1 LDPLRAGGP
10 PGAAGPLDRPDSG
23 DRTDRSDAE
32 PRTARVRGSR
42 DRITAPAAIAA
53 ICPYLVA
60 SDAESRV
67 AAPSRDH
74 RCGAV
79 EPPARLPL
87 EQQSRLCLT
96 AGHLECPSYIAA
108 TSPIGEHPL
117 VATARP
123 VPQTVPTVLD
133 RANPLANLSRLGAGG
148 VRAPSLTARATQGVL
163 AGVLIVAL
171 ALVLVTRLNEGHPG
185 ATGPGPSASHPVAT
199 VAPTSSAV
207 GGVGPSP
214 SPAPSG
220 GPGASAAATISPEP
234 SVAPTP
240 SPTRKPTSY
249 RVKAGDTLS
258 SIATRFGTTV
268 AKLMQLNH
276 ITDSKS
282 LRVGQLLKL
291 R

>member
-1 LDPLRAGGP
+1 
-10 PGAAGPLDRPDSG
+10 
-23 DRTDRSDAE
+23 
-32 PRTARVRGSR
+32 VRGSR
-42 DRITAPAAIAA
+42 DRLTAPAAVAA

-60 SDAESRV
+60 SDAESRA

-96 AGHLECPSYIAA
+96 AGHLECPSYVAA
-108 TSPIGEHPL
+108 TSPMAVHPL

-123 VPQTVPTVLD
+123 MPQTVPTVLD

-148 VRAPSLTARATQGVL
+148 VHAPSLTARATQGVL
-163 AGVLIVAL
+163 AGILVVAL
-171 ALVLVTRLNEGHPG
+171 ALVLVTRFNEGHSG
-185 ATGPGPSASHPVAT
+185 ASGPGPSAFHPAAT
-199 VAPTSSAV
+199 AAPGSSAV
-207 GGVGPSP
+207 GGVVPSP
-214 SPAPSG
+214 SPSLAPSG
-220 GPGASAAATISPEP
+220 GPGASATASISQGP
-234 SVAPTP
+234 SVAPSP

-258 SIATRFGTTV
+258 SIAARFGTTV
-268 AKLMQLNH
+268 AKLMELNH
-276 ITDSKS
+276 ITDPKT
-282 LRVGQLLKL
+282 LHVGQLLKL